1 MIKVLLCN
9 YFILLSN
16 IMKILIIQPR
26 HNYASDPQK
35 ELKGHIYLPTSLLT
49 AAARLIRA
57 GIEVILHDENLRPA
71 QITSNK
77 IGVNL
82 VGAPYI
88 PEVIKLK
95 EKLQLQ
101 IRDQIELILG
111 GAVISGL
118 TRDQI
123 TKLFGKNAIN
133 GNNDVELTQALGIKQ
148 EDMLPPE
155 KTSLIPAYEQISDE
169 DMYEYLNR
177 EFTFYL
183 SQGCK
188 FACDFC
194 PAVRTRRDLTTG
206 KMIKCRESYRNINIA
221 EKDLEYLIIRAKKL
235 GLNKLS
241 MYLSNLDVFQTP
253 DKLMLFARK
262 VNAIKE
268 RHPDFKII
276 LRGLST
282 VDSYLKAR
290 GNNRECVEELIKAGF
305 NTVGFGVDGMT
316 PEVWKKIKK
325 GHNTEDKCIEAIRSA
340 REEFGITPEILMV
353 FGHLNADTPET
364 LKLAVEFTKEM
375 VKKYG
380 AVPRPHVAK
389 SFVPGSDGWN
399 KPENQEAVEA
409 LINNPEAFQS
419 LDFTALPSPLTH
431 KDPRLIELVTRYFL
445 EICQIPGNTTQAT
458 QPILPEMSEEEIAKV
473 KKQNEGKYDR

>member
-1 MIKVLLCN
+1 
-9 YFILLSN
+9 
-16 IMKILIIQPR
+16 MKIHLIQPR

-35 ELKGHIYLPTSLLT
+35 EQKGHIYLPTSLLT

-57 GIEVILHDENLRPA
+57 GVEVILHDENLRPA
-71 QITSNK
+71 QIDSNK

-118 TRDQI
+118 TREQI
-123 TKLFGKNAIN
+123 VKLFGINAIN
-133 GNNDVELTQALGIKQ
+133 GNNDTELAQALGIKQ

-169 DMYEYLNR
+169 DMYEYLSR

-188 FACDFC
+188 FACEFC
-194 PAVRTRRDLTTG
+194 PAVRTRRDLATG
-206 KMIKCRESYRNINIA
+206 KMIKCRESYRDINIA

-253 DKLMLFARK
+253 DKLMLFARM

-268 RHPDFKII
+268 RHPGFKII

-290 GNNRECVEELIKAGF
+290 NDKECIEELVKAGF
-305 NTVGFGVDGMT
+305 TTVGFGVDGMT

-340 REEFGITPEILMV
+340 REDFGITPEILMV
-353 FGHLNADTPET
+353 FGHLGADTPET

-375 VKKYG
+375 VTKYG

-389 SFVPGSDGWN
+389 SFVPGNDGWN

-419 LDFTALPSPLTH
+419 LDFTALPSPFTH
-431 KDPRLIELVTRYFL
+431 KDPRLIQLVTRYFL
-445 EICQIPGNTTQAT
+445 EICQIQGNTTQAT
-458 QPILPEMSEEEIAKV
+458 QPILPEMSPEEVAEV
-473 KKQNEGKYDR
+473 KKMNEGKYDR